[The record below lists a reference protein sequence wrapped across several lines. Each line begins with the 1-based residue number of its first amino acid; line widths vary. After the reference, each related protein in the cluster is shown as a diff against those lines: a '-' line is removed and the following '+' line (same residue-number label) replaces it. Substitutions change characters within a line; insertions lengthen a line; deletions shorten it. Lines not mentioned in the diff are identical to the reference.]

1 MENHMPRPALR
12 IFSFL
17 CLLPLL
23 LAAGCFDLEL
33 ELSLNKDG
41 SGIVSSAVIAP
52 KQLASGNITPQKTL
66 ILEPTP
72 QNSLQPRG
80 EQVAFVSQASFKSL
94 AQVITRKGLEFELR
108 QVDKGFLWGL
118 FASTYRLRAQVDGA
132 SQSKAQEAAP
142 LLVGH
147 FFKAVLEVPG
157 EIKTAHAASLG
168 GLSIQP
174 QISDDKRKATWQ
186 VPLDSFLGH
195 KGPLVFAVDFK
206 ADLDLPPDERKSVQS
221 RVEGAS

>member
-1 MENHMPRPALR
+1 MPRPAR
-12 IFSFL
+12 KIWCFL

-23 LAAGCFDLEL
+23 LVAGCFDLDL

-41 SGIVSSAVIAP
+41 SGAVSSAFIAP

-66 ILEPTP
+66 ILEPIP

-94 AQVITRKGLEFELR
+94 AQVVTRKGLEFELS
-108 QVDKGFLWGL
+108 QVDEGFLWGL
-118 FASTYRLRAQVDGA
+118 FTSTYRLRAQVEGA
-132 SQSKAQEAAP
+132 SQSKAQDAAP

-157 EIKTAHAASLG
+157 EIKTAHAASLT

-206 ADLDLPPDERKSVQS
+206 ANMDLPPDERKSVRS
-221 RVEGAS
+221 RVEDAS